1 VWTSFEVCSA
11 AVFLR
16 FVQREPCAYYQPT
29 YSGSYRPFLFFF
41 FRAASEGALKGILG
55 YTDEDVVSNDF
66 VGDSR

>member
-1 VWTSFEVCSA
+1 MHNIS
-11 AVFLR
+11 
-16 FVQREPCAYYQPT
+16 QPT
-29 YSGSYRPFLFFF
+29 VDLTDHLSLLF

>member
-1 VWTSFEVCSA
+1 MCILSA
-11 AVFLR
+11 IL
-16 FVQREPCAYYQPT
+16 QWILQT
-29 YSGSYRPFLFFF
+29 ISLFF